1 MNLLKRTA
9 AAVEV
14 LLVTPAVLFMT
25 ALFVRDLQPRQYEP
39 ARSAQQIVAWY
50 AARPRVGLWGLLIGL
65 PFAVLV
71 PGGSMLLQ
79 RWRQDATLRQD
90 ARHAL
95 GKVRAHLA
103 TLCVAAATLAA
114 GGILA
119 IVALHVATD

>member
-1 MNLLKRTA
+1 MNLLKRAA

-14 LLVTPAVLFMT
+14 LLVTPAVLFMA

-71 PGGSMLLQ
+71 TGGLMLLQ
-79 RWRQDATLRQD
+79 RWREDVALRQD
-90 ARHAL
+90 TRQAL
-95 GKVRAHLA
+95 AAVRAHLA
-103 TLCVAAATLAA
+103 TLFVAAATLAA
-114 GGILA
+114 AGLLA